1 MKDQYLFLQTPTPLR
16 RTRLHNLT
24 LVPGDLLPYRA
35 EWQAVANT
43 LPRGAVLIVV
53 PSHNPLQ
60 KQTMLAVA
68 KLLSGDGHQV
78 RVIPAADLSR
88 RQSPDHAHQRR

>member
-1 MKDQYLFLQTPTPLR
+1 MKNQYRFLEPPTPLR
-16 RTRLHNLT
+16 RARLDNLT
-24 LVPGDLLPYRA
+24 LVPGDLLPYRT

-60 KQTMLAVA
+60 KQTMLTVA
-68 KLLSGDGHQV
+68 KLLSSDGHQV

-88 RQSPDHAHQRR
+88 RRSSDHAHQRR